1 LQAVF
6 DNLQAFPTIWRDF
19 PIRLSKYFQ
28 FLNIFKSGSG
38 GASGVASSASVILD
52 HEYMPLY
59 VPSPSSR
66 GHRSA
71 GSAGQLM
78 RIWFAIPSHC
88 EAEIKIRPLV
98 TPGRNAPTFR
108 TTPEDITLT
117 TNAVWV
123 LRFPY
128 VYRDETDTYFAPKE
142 TADFIHYK
150 VSKIL
155 SPKSKKG

>member
-1 LQAVF
+1 MKKK
-6 DNLQAFPTIWRDF
+6 I
-19 PIRLSKYFQ
+19 LS
-28 FLNIFKSGSG
+28 SGLG
-38 GASGVASSASVILD
+38 GSSGVAASASVILD

-88 EAEIKIRPLV
+88 EVEIKIRPLV

-128 VYRDETDTYFAPKE
+128 VYRDESETYFAPKE
-142 TADFIHYK
+142 PADFIHYK